1 MDLNE
6 IKDKLLKDQSF
17 ENSFTVE
24 FLVKDEL
31 LTIDC
36 SQQGQDQTYAGQ
48 LNRQTSVS
56 TILKDIALAATINS
70 PPPTL
75 NGLTVEIKHVSITI
89 HSKKRNVVLEI
100 GSSPEKPNVIICL
113 GKTESDIEG
122 QNWGTILGIEVNLPN
137 AIDLSGI
144 PLLGSII
151 SPLEINKISLV
162 IASEPLLPIDRI
174 EKKYPRFLGDNVRPG
189 LTLNASFR
197 IGEKEY
203 TFPILVKNQAPGVYS
218 AAALVSNESQSEL
231 DIEIKGVI
239 QVNQRFG
246 SFHFLTLTFE
256 LDTQG
261 SLKLIP
267 EIVVD
272 VSGFIIDLYRL
283 IIAIPFNEPETNGI
297 TLEGLGVALKTKT
310 LTISGTFLHTEKEA
324 GELYAGKVSIS
335 LASQYSLTGLGA
347 YAELNKEGG
356 FGLFIFVLVGFP
368 KIRVTKIVD
377 IKGLAAGLG
386 YNFDLKLPDVGL
398 IQQFPFVAAAM
409 GGDVFGSSRPSAG
422 LAKLDTRIIPKAD
435 TYWLAAGIQFT
446 AYKLIE
452 GFGLLTI
459 KWGEDLELALM
470 GIAELKVP
478 KTANNP
484 IVFAQLATQLSF
496 STATGLMAVRTRLTD
511 ASYIFD
517 PNCRIH
523 GGYSFYLWFAGEHA
537 GDFVMTLGGYHPRYS
552 KPSHYP
558 NEERLGF
565 TWQIGSALSL
575 KGGIYFAL
583 TPSAIMAGGELS
595 ATYRSG
601 GLKAWFTAYANFLLS
616 WKPFRYDIEVGI
628 SLGASYTFWALFGYI
643 TVSVSLGVRLH
654 LWGPSFG
661 GTATFKIIGISFS
674 ISFGADEPTGLPPIP
689 WSEFV
694 DSFLPSQP
702 SNLLSQASN
711 EPLVVSIQ
719 VVEGLLEHLSEQ
731 DNEDLSEQDNNDGIN
746 YIVDPASLV
755 FVTQTNIP
763 AKTAFFENQQLSEN
777 WTNDFGV
784 GPCGA
789 GADNFNSAHK
799 IVIESDD
806 PNDRNRFDLEPIITN
821 SPKALWNPNP
831 TEGWQQP
838 NLNSP
843 TSLIQ
848 DTLVGFTIKTKP
860 SPGGQ
865 QVGPADIYTLQFN
878 TERADAEFEWSVPEI
893 AQDSFAPNGAIEQM
907 QQTLNNCGVKA
918 KRRSLIEALRR
929 QQPEVEVEVDVTQLV
944 KDADDYLLAS
954 PVLCSLG
961 H

>member
-36 SQQGQDQTYAGQ
+36 SQQGQDQIYAGQ

-89 HSKKRNVVLEI
+89 DSIERNVVLEI
-100 GSSPEKPNVIICL
+100 GSSPGKPNVVISL
-113 GKTESDIEG
+113 GKTESSIEG
-122 QNWGTILGIEVNLPN
+122 QNWGTILGLEVNLPN

-162 IASEPLLPIDRI
+162 IASEPLLPIAPI
-174 EKKYPRFLGDNVRPG
+174 GEYPIFLGDDVRPG
-189 LTLNASFR
+189 LTLNASFI

-203 TFPILVKNQAPGVYS
+203 IFPILVKNQAPGVYS

-310 LTISGTFLHTEKEA
+310 LTISGTFLHTENEA

-347 YAELNKEGG
+347 YAELEQGG
-356 FGLFIFVLVGFP
+356 FGLFIFALVGFP

-377 IKGLAAGLG
+377 IKGLAGGLG

-422 LAKLDTRIIPKAD
+422 LAKLDTYIIPKAD
-435 TYWLAAGIQFT
+435 TYWLAAGIRFT

-523 GGYSFYLWFAGEHA
+523 GGYSFYLWFAGDHA

-595 ATYRSG
+595 ATYKSG

-643 TVSVSLGVRLH
+643 TVSVSLSVRLH

-661 GTATFKIIGISFS
+661 GTATFKIIGISFT
-674 ISFGADEPTGLPPIP
+674 ISFGADEPRGLPPIP

-702 SNLLSQASN
+702 SN

-719 VVEGLLEHLSEQ
+719 IVEGLLE
-731 DNEDLSEQDNNDGIN
+731 DLSKQDNNDGIN

-763 AKTAFFENQQLSEN
+763 AKTAFFENQELPLPEDCSKA
-777 WTNDFGV
+777 FGV

-789 GADNFNSAHK
+789 GADDFGSVHK

-806 PNDRNRFDLEPIITN
+806 PNDRNRFDLEPIVTN

-843 TSLIQ
+843 TLIE

-865 QVGPADIYTLQFN
+865 TVGPADIYTLQFN
-878 TERADAEFEWSVPEI
+878 TEPADAEFEWSVPEI
-893 AQDSFAPNGAIEQM
+893 AQGSFDPNGAIEQM
-907 QQTLNNCGVKA
+907 QQTLNSAGVAA

-929 QQPEVEVEVDVTQLV
+929 QQLEVEVEVDVTQLV
-944 KDADDYLLAS
+944 EDADDYLLAP